1 MINGAN
7 YLQPYAIFSGMAE
20 WTEKYRPRRL
30 DDIIG
35 NGKAKAELKKWAESW
50 LVGIPN
56 KRAIVL
62 MGDPGI
68 GKTTAALALA
78 NDMGWQVLEMNAS
91 DSRNADAIR
100 SIATL
105 GALGETF
112 TDTGEFVTTKEGKRK
127 LIILDEA
134 DNIFGKEDF
143 GGVKAIAQTIL
154 DTQQP
159 IILIVNDWY
168 ALKKR
173 SSIIQEKV
181 ATLKFT
187 KPRDVSI
194 VNLLRAIARSE
205 GVEVPDDVLM
215 KLATRCGGDVRSAV
229 NDLQSIAE
237 GRKKVEM
244 KNLASLG
251 DRDITNTVFK
261 SVEIIFQTGN
271 CKRSREAAMN
281 LDEDPDT
288 LILWIDHNLPSVYRE
303 PADLHAA
310 YEALSRADIFLGRV
324 KRRQYY
330 GLWGYANDM
339 MTCGVSLAKSR
350 NYMGYMKISFPTWLM
365 KMSRSRGTRETR
377 ASFAAKLGKLTH
389 ASNRMVLQ
397 EIMPHFKILYTQD
410 REFRLLMTKRLN
422 LTEEEVGLLLDA
434 KSDTHTVKH
443 VFDALRKVD
452 AVSRG
457 PSKEDVEPQD
467 PEEDAEPVNDAPES
481 EEKTQPEEPKKE
493 EPKQQKSL
501 FEFG

>member
-1 MINGAN
+1 
-7 YLQPYAIFSGMAE
+7 MAE
-20 WTEKYRPRRL
+20 WTEKYRPKRL

-35 NGKAKAELKKWAESW
+35 NGKAKADLKKWAESW

-56 KRAIVL
+56 KRAVVL

-68 GKTTAALALA
+68 GKTSTALALA

-100 SIATL
+100 SIATM

-112 TDTGEFVTTKEGKRK
+112 TDTGEFVTSKEGKRK

-143 GGVKAIAQTIL
+143 GGIKAIAQTIL

-173 SSIIQEKV
+173 SSIIQDKV

-194 VNLLRAIARSE
+194 VTLLRAIARSE
-205 GVEVPDDVLM
+205 GVEIGDDVLN
-215 KLATRCGGDVRSAV
+215 KLAERSGGDVRSAV

-251 DRDITNTVFK
+251 DRDVTTTVFRA
-261 SVEIIFQTGN
+261 VETIFQTGN
-271 CKRSREAAMN
+271 CKRSRDAAMA
-281 LDEDPDT
+281 LDEDPET
-288 LILWIDHNLPSVYRE
+288 LILWIDHNLPAVYRE

-330 GLWGYANDM
+330 GLWGYASDM

-350 NYMGYMKISFPTWLM
+350 DYRGYMKIGFPTWLM
-365 KMSRSRGTRETR
+365 KMSRSRSARETR
-377 ASFAAKLGKLTH
+377 GGFAAKLGKLTH

-397 EIMPHFKILYTQD
+397 DILPHFKILYAQD
-410 REFRLLMTKRLN
+410 REFRLFMTKRLN
-422 LTEEEVGLLLDA
+422 LTEEEVGFLLDV
-434 KSDTHTVKH
+434 KSDTHQVKH

-457 PSKEDVEPQD
+457 PVKEEGDPQD
-467 PEEDAEPVNDAPES
+467 PGETEDEEPSKVR
-481 EEKTQPEEPKKE
+481 PEEPKKE
-493 EPKQQKSL
+493 EPQQQRSL

>member
-1 MINGAN
+1 
-7 YLQPYAIFSGMAE
+7 MAE
-20 WTEKYRPRRL
+20 WTEKYRPKRL
-30 DDIIG
+30 DDIVG
-35 NGKAKAELKKWAESW
+35 NGKAKADLKKWAESW

-56 KRAIVL
+56 KRAVVL

-91 DSRNADAIR
+91 DSRNADAIK
-100 SIATL
+100 SIATM

-112 TDTGEFVTTKEGKRK
+112 TDSGEFVTTKEGKRK

-173 SSIIQEKV
+173 SSIIQDKV

-194 VNLLRAIARSE
+194 ANLLRAIARSE
-205 GVEVPDDVLM
+205 GVEVTEDVLT
-215 KLATRCGGDVRSAV
+215 KLAVRSGGDVRSAV

-251 DRDITNTVFK
+251 DRDVTNSVFK

-281 LDEDPDT
+281 LDEDPES
-288 LILWIDHNLPSVYRE
+288 LILWIDHNIPSVYRE

-330 GLWGYANDM
+330 GLWGYASDM

-350 NYMGYMKISFPTWLM
+350 DYRGYMKIGFPTWLM

-377 ASFAAKLGKLTH
+377 ASFAAKLGKVTH

-397 EIMPHFKILYTQD
+397 DILPQFKILYTQD
-410 REFRLLMTKRLN
+410 REFRLVMTKRLN
-422 LTEEEVGLLLDA
+422 LTEEEVGFLLDA
-434 KSDTHTVKH
+434 KPDTHQVKH

-457 PSKEDVEPQD
+457 PQKDETALEPSDDADPAEDDSPE
-467 PEEDAEPVNDAPES
+467 PEERI
-481 EEKTQPEEPKKE
+481 QPEEPKKE
-493 EPKQQKSL
+493 EPRQQKSL